1 MKVTKKEFENFNIE
15 SWSDRNFFPHQD
27 VKLARFCSIKNTE
40 INYSVTIDAFSYM
53 VSGYIAFCE
62 VGRYC
67 SFGEDVQIGRQAHA
81 LNNWS
86 SSPFFTGQGLGAN
99 NTITS
104 VKTLSKL
111 KAAYGNG
118 KPKRTIIGNDVWIGH
133 GAFIKPGIQIGDG
146 SVIAAA
152 SVITKDVEPYS
163 IMGGNPAK
171 LIKKR
176 FDSMTI
182 DKLTSSRWHRYP
194 PNVLLN
200 LKTSDLN
207 QFILDL
213 EKNKKNLK
221 EYESEYLYINNV
233 KQDFI

>member
-1 MKVTKKEFENFNIE
+1 
-15 SWSDRNFFPHQD
+15 
-27 VKLARFCSIKNTE
+27 
-40 INYSVTIDAFSYM
+40 
-53 VSGYIAFCE
+53 
-62 VGRYC
+62 
-67 SFGEDVQIGRQAHA
+67 
-81 LNNWS
+81 
-86 SSPFFTGQGLGAN
+86 
-99 NTITS
+99 
-104 VKTLSKL
+104 
-111 KAAYGNG
+111 
-118 KPKRTIIGNDVWIGH
+118 
-133 GAFIKPGIQIGDG
+133 
-146 SVIAAA
+146 
-152 SVITKDVEPYS
+152 
-163 IMGGNPAK
+163 MGGNPAK